1 MDRDRR
7 TQVPDRVREVVGLCL
22 ARDTEMSLAPRV
34 VLAVRQE
41 WFGSALRAALIQRGV
56 EVPDVIVD
64 GADAVGLAIAKQ
76 PDLVLIE
83 AVTKRVAGA
92 VGEGSVCVAEVHTAT
107 CSGEPQNVK
116 SSQPPDPGN
125 GHRNK
130 ITLVADACDLQ
141 R

>member
-64 GADAVGLAIAKQ
+64 
-76 PDLVLIE
+76 

-116 SSQPPDPGN
+116 SSRPPDPGN

-130 ITLVADACDLQ
+130 ITLVADA
-141 R
+141 